1 MASTSQTLGR
11 DVARLVRLLSDD
23 DLAQVQAIVSRSP
36 SSPRTLAFG
45 VVLRRERQR
54 RFGERVQRM
63 ERCLWLSRRRGRLWL
78 AITRSLRRLWLALL
92 QPSRPRWSPWPMA

>member
-11 DVARLVRLLSDD
+11 DVARLVRQFSDD
-23 DLAQVQAIVSRSP
+23 DLAQFQVIASRSP

-45 VVLRRERQR
+45 VMLRRERQR
-54 RFGERVQRM
+54 RLGERVQRM

-78 AITRSLRRLWLALL
+78 AITRSLRRLWLALV
-92 QPSRPRWSPWPMA
+92 QPSRRGCSPWPMA